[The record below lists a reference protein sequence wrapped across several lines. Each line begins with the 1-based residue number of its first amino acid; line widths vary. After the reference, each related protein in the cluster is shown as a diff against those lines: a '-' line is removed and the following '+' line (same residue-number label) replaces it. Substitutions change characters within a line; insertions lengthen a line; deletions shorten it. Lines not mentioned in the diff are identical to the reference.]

1 MIALDRGYDAL
12 VPWLLSAG
20 FDLVH
25 TQQRSKSL
33 LFTFDAKR
41 GVAPGQLVIPTD
53 GEMAAYWAKKKFKVP
68 NNGTREVTMWLLAFR
83 IGTGSVVLLTTTNPQ
98 WGPAHWTLMPMSTK
112 FLTNDRNLG
121 AINDRTK
128 SSSTVDLDVLASHAA
143 AAPRLTTGAMDVDMD
158 WRSSE
163 LFLNE

>member
-1 MIALDRGYDAL
+1 M
-12 VPWLLSAG
+12 PWLLSAG

-53 GEMAAYWAKKKFKVP
+53 GEMAAYWAKKKCKVP
-68 NNGTREVTMWLLAFR
+68 NNAGSGTREVTMWLLAFR
-83 IGTGSVVLLTTTNPQ
+83 TGTGSVVLLTTTNPQ
-98 WGPAHWTLMPMSTK
+98 WGPAHWTLMPMSKSIK

-143 AAPRLTTGAMDVDMD
+143 AAHGC
-158 WRSSE
+158 
-163 LFLNE
+163 